1 MTQILNGQFLLR
13 EAPAGNMVVVF
24 IKTDIQPKLM
34 NITTMIPS
42 KRMLKRDLAIA
53 YVPFRS
59 GGGGGW
65 LLLMGRGGHQKTFPL
80 QNKICSFFSDLTHF
94 FFLFYLF
101 FCTYFDR

>member
-59 GGGGGW
+59 GGGGVGYFFW
-65 LLLMGRGGHQKTFPL
+65 DWGGTTKL
-80 QNKICSFFSDLTHF
+80 SHF
-94 FFLFYLF
+94 RTKYTISGFTCFVYYCEECLV
-101 FCTYFDR
+101 T